1 MSDIVRSYDIVGD
14 NGHIWSYVIVEHTHG
29 SCDFAFKAHV
39 VDVFASGSGDTP
51 AECALSIAK
60 SLEHQARL
68 IRDAVA
74 RG

>member
-14 NGHIWSYVIVEHTHG
+14 NGHIWSYVIIEHTRG
-29 SCDFAFKAHV
+29 SCDSLFKGHV
-39 VDVFASGSGDTP
+39 VDVFAAGSGDTP
-51 AECALSIAK
+51 AECALRIADT
-60 SLEHQARL
+60 LEHQARL